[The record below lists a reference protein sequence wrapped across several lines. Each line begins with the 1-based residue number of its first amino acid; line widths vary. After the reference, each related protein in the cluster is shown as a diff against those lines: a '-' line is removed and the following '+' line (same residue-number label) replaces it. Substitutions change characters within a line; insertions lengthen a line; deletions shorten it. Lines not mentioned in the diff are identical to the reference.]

1 MIKSIYS
8 DKVEIGESDINGM
21 GTFAKEDINKGEMIY
36 IRGGHIL
43 PKGNAFRYKEADGIW
58 PITDD
63 YELGAIDEIE
73 FEKQKVNVNHS
84 CNPNCGLR
92 GEITCVAMRDIK
104 KGEEITQDYG
114 LLDDIEN
121 YSFDC
126 KCSSPNCRKKIT
138 GKDWQIKE
146 LQEKYFDYFAAYLK
160 EKIKN
165 INSK

>member
-8 DKVEIGESDINGM
+8 DKVEKRQSDIDSI

-36 IRGGHIL
+36 IRGGYIL
-43 PKGNAFRYKEADGIW
+43 PKGSAFRYNEADGVW

-63 YELGAIDEIE
+63 YELGAIDEKG

-84 CNPNCGLR
+84 CNANCGLR

-126 KCSSPNCRKKIT
+126 KCGSPNCRKKIT

-146 LQEKYFDYFAAYLK
+146 LQKKYFDYFAAYLK

-165 INSK
+165 HKQ